1 MSKTIDIK
9 TSHGSGLTGY
19 LAEPEENNGAGILLI
34 QEIFGVNSHI
44 RDVADLYAAAG
55 YTVLAPD
62 VFWRAEPKIELG
74 YSPEDMQKGMA
85 IVGKLDKEQ
94 MLQDLL
100 DAITTLKAQPGCG
113 KVAAVGYCMGGT
125 FSFRLAAKGA
135 VDAAVC
141 YYGGQISQVLSEAA
155 NIKGPI
161 MLHFGDQDKHIPAE
175 VVSQIANALKGHK
188 QAQVLTYHADHGF
201 NCDQRGSYNRFAA
214 MLAYGRTSV
223 FLNRSLA

>member
-1 MSKTIDIK
+1 MRQGCRCRLL
-9 TSHGSGLTGY
+9 HGRHFLVSSGV
-19 LAEPEENNGAGILLI
+19 
-34 QEIFGVNSHI
+34 Q
-44 RDVADLYAAAG
+44 
-55 YTVLAPD
+55 
-62 VFWRAEPKIELG
+62 
-74 YSPEDMQKGMA
+74 
-85 IVGKLDKEQ
+85 
-94 MLQDLL
+94 
-100 DAITTLKAQPGCG
+100 
-113 KVAAVGYCMGGT
+113 
-125 FSFRLAAKGA
+125 GA

-155 NIKGPI
+155 NIKCPI